1 MMARFKHHKLR
12 NKSDTVIIM
21 KIDCKHK
28 AALKSYA
35 RSVLAAVVAVASTG
49 NYSPEDLGKAAV
61 AALIPPV
68 LRWLNT
74 NDPAFGRTK

>member
-1 MMARFKHHKLR
+1 
-12 NKSDTVIIM
+12 M
-21 KIDCKHK
+21 KISNQQK

-49 NYSPEDLGKAAV
+49 NYAPEDLGKAAL

-68 LRWLNT
+68 LRWANS
-74 NDPAFGRTK
+74 NDPAFGRGSTK

>member
-1 MMARFKHHKLR
+1 
-12 NKSDTVIIM
+12 M
-21 KIDCKHK
+21 KISNQQK

-49 NYSPEDLGKAAV
+49 NYAPEDLGKAAL

-68 LRWLNT
+68 LRWANS
-74 NDPAFGRTK
+74 NDHAFGRGSTK